1 MNPNRPTLTYI
12 IIKMAKLK
20 YKERIIK
27 ANKGKESYKRILV
40 RLSADFSAE
49 TLRPKKSSMIHSK
62 CWREK
67 KQQPRII
74 YTARGCLHSFACMQS
89 LQLCLNICDY
99 MDSSPPAGSS
109 VLGIL
114 QARILEWV
122 TISYS
127 RGFFPAQELNPSH
140 LHLLNW
146 WAGSLP
152 LGPPWWKCKWW
163 SHYGKY

>member
-1 MNPNRPTLTYI
+1 M
-12 IIKMAKLK
+12 LK
-20 YKERIIK
+20 
-27 ANKGKESYKRILV
+27 G
-40 RLSADFSAE
+40 
-49 TLRPKKSSMIHSK
+49 
-62 CWREK
+62 K

-89 LQLCLNICDY
+89 LQLRLNICDY

-127 RGFFPAQELNPSH
+127 RGTSWPRDRPHIVHVYCIAGDFLLLSHEGSPFTPETNIICESPMLQKSHNHLNRCRKSILQNPTPFHDKNFEQIKNRRNIPQHNKDRVWQSQ
-140 LHLLNW
+140 N
-146 WAGSLP
+146 
-152 LGPPWWKCKWW
+152 
-163 SHYGKY
+163 